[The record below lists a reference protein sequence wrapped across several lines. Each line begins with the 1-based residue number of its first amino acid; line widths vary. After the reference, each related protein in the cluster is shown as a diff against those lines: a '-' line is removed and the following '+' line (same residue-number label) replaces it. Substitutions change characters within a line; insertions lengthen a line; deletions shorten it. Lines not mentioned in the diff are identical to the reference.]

1 MPARFMSIFSTRGG
15 HGRPDTLV
23 TVMPTAGAPITAEA
37 QQLEDLIF
45 SEVRG
50 RGIDVRELSFR
61 VDEGDPCARFG
72 VVGVNLAGARIRI
85 REGEDR
91 RPKGITV
98 VGASDGWSRSWQRRR
113 DDTFDIIA
121 IADYVV
127 ALIEHERAMP
137 PMPDLKVPSGVPAA
151 SSGLHVLQLAA
162 IRLGVRPAS
171 TAPEDLL
178 GGVRDERRRA
188 RIERNLA
195 TSGLLEA
202 DLRAL
207 ADAAHLH
214 LYRPNKVD
222 FDPFEP
228 LGSNILPIALVGRE
242 TPLGIESRYVLVL
255 DYGEREVLL
264 ADPAGDGL
272 VTRARDSFFASWKL
286 AERRGLPWVGLVS
299 PVSRTP

>member
-1 MPARFMSIFSTRGG
+1 MTPSSAQVVDVAV
-15 HGRPDTLV
+15 P
-23 TVMPTAGAPITAEA
+23 AEA
-37 QQLEDLIF
+37 RRLKDLIF
-45 SEVRG
+45 AEVRG
-50 RGIDVRELSFR
+50 RGIDLQELSFR
-61 VDEGDPCARFG
+61 IDEGDPCVRFG
-72 VVGVNLAGARIRI
+72 IKSVNLAGARIRI
-85 REGEDR
+85 RTRDGGDHL
-91 RPKGITV
+91 PTVITV
-98 VGASDGWSRSWQRRR
+98 SGASDGWSRSWQRRR
-113 DDTFDIIA
+113 NDTFEIA
-121 IADYVV
+121 GIADFLV
-127 ALIEHERAMP
+127 ALIEHERAKP
-137 PMPDLKVPSGVPAA
+137 PLPELQVPPSVSLAR
-151 SSGLHVLQLAA
+151 SGLHVMQLAA
-162 IRLGVRPAS
+162 VRLGVRPPSA
-171 TAPEDLL
+171 TPEDLL

-222 FDPFEP
+222 FDPSEP